1 MLAILTPLVSW
12 IFRGV
17 VVKFVILTAVYAVVA
32 VMIPV
37 AISYL
42 TPHIGTGSLTSAFSA
57 VDPSVWF
64 WLDFF
69 QLGFGLPLIL
79 SAAVARFLIRRL
91 PFIG

>member
-1 MLAILTPLVSW
+1 MLAILAPLVSW

-17 VVKFVILTAVYAVVA
+17 VVKFVILSAVYAVSA
-32 VMIPV
+32 FLIPV

-42 TPHIGTGSLTSAFSA
+42 APHIVTSSLTSAFSS

-69 QLGFGLPLIL
+69 QLGFGLPLIF